1 MPVSIESFVKKL
13 QSEGIDSG
21 KKAAEKIQKEA
32 RRDAEKILSDA
43 KAEAEK
49 ILNKAK
55 VEADKQLSRA
65 RSELELVARDTLLKL
80 RESIARG
87 LTKMLAQNI
96 ETKLSDPDYLAEILQ
111 EVIAAYAQADANELT
126 SMEVNISK
134 KTREKL
140 NDSVLKD
147 LFRNLGDKHDAIAL
161 RATLTKAGFEYK
173 IHGATVEVSPDSLS
187 ELILE
192 MVTPTLQ
199 ETLDKFFVEKN
210 EKLSIANH
218 SNTK

>member
-32 RRDAEKILSDA
+32 KRDAEEILSDAKADAEKILSDA
-43 KAEAEK
+43 KA
-49 ILNKAK
+49 
-55 VEADKQLSRA
+55 EADKQLSRA
-65 RSELELVARDTLLKL
+65 RSELELVARDILLRL

-87 LTKMLAQNI
+87 LAKMLAQNI
-96 ETKLSDPDYLAEILQ
+96 ETKLSDPDYLAEILR
-111 EVIAAYAQADANELT
+111 EVIAAYAQADANQLS
-126 SMEVNISK
+126 SMEINISE
-134 KTREKL
+134 KTRQRL

-147 LFRNLGDKHDAIAL
+147 LFRNLGDKHNAIAL

-173 IHGATVEVSPDSLS
+173 IRGANVEVSPDSLS

-199 ETLDKFFVEKN
+199 ETLDKFIVEKGEN
-210 EKLSIANH
+210 SSAANH
-218 SNTK
+218 SDAK

>member
-32 RRDAEKILSDA
+32 RQDAEKILSDA

-65 RSELELVARDTLLKL
+65 RSELELAVRDTLLKL
-80 RESIARG
+80 RESICQG
-87 LTKMLAQNI
+87 LAKMLAQNI
-96 ETKLSDPDYLAEILQ
+96 ETKLSDPDYLAEILR
-111 EVIAAYAQADANELT
+111 EVIAAYAQADAKQLS
-126 SMEVNISK
+126 SMEINISK
-134 KTREKL
+134 KTRERL

-147 LFRNLGDKHDAIAL
+147 LFRNLGDKHNAIAL

-173 IHGATVEVSPDSLS
+173 IRGANVEVSPDSLS

-199 ETLDKFFVEKN
+199 ETLDKFIVEKG
-210 EKLSIANH
+210 ESSSAANH
-218 SNTK
+218 SDAK